1 MSIAGQ
7 SLHPTQDLA
16 KLSQIK
22 GLVIDMDGVL
32 WRGDDAVPGL
42 PRFID
47 TLRQKNIR
55 FILATNNNTQTP
67 ASFAEKATR
76 LGAEVRPEEVLT
88 ATTAT
93 IHYLHQCYPTGT
105 RLYAIGEKAL
115 KDQLQQA
122 GFILADRDV
131 RAVVAALD
139 RNLNYDIIKRA
150 TLLINDGAAFIGANP
165 DVVYPTPEG
174 LVPGS
179 GMVLAAI
186 QATTGRAP
194 LIIGKPEK
202 WMFRIALERMNLAAE
217 QCASLG
223 DRLDTDIAGGQSAGL
238 KSILVLSGVTR
249 LETLSTSSIR
259 PDWIFPSVAEIAD
272 ALVQT
277 TSHQT

>member
-1 MSIAGQ
+1 MSIANQ
-7 SLHPTQDLA
+7 SLHPSQDLV
-16 KLSQIK
+16 KLRHIR

-32 WRGDDAVPGL
+32 WRGDEAVPGL
-42 PRFID
+42 TRFID
-47 TLRQKNIR
+47 ILRQKNIR

-93 IHYLHQCYPTGT
+93 IHYLHQCYPAGT

-115 KDQLQQA
+115 KDQLQAA
-122 GFILADRDV
+122 GFILAEKEV

-139 RNLNYDIIKRA
+139 RNLNYEIIKRA

-186 QATTGRAP
+186 QATTGRPP
-194 LIIGKPEK
+194 LIIGKPEM
-202 WMFRIALERMNLAAE
+202 WMFRIALERMGLAAK

-223 DRLDTDIAGGQSAGL
+223 DRLDTDIAGGQRAGL
-238 KSILVLSGVTR
+238 KSILVLSGVTD
-249 LETLSTSSIR
+249 LETLSASSIQ
-259 PDWIFPSVAEIAD
+259 PDWVFPSIAEITD

-277 TSHQT
+277 NPPQF